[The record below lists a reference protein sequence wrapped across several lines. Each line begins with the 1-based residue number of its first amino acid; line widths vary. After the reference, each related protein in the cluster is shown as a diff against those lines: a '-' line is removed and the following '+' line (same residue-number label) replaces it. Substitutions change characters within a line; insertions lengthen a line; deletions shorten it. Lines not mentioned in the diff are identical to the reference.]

1 MEGAWGLKLLEAR
14 IPSYVVRNQSVTH
27 QCLFDLEGEALY
39 SVKWYKDGR
48 EFYRYVPRDA
58 PPAQLFPL
66 AGVTVD
72 MESSNASQVVYKT
85 VGLGSSGRYRCE
97 VSGEAPSFQ
106 TVTDHG
112 DMVVVA
118 LPEDGPVITGARAR
132 YHVGDTVHLNCTSG
146 RSRPPAELTWF
157 VNGEQANS
165 SVLVGPEVV
174 GPADAEGLVSARLGL
189 HFRSQAAHFRHGG
202 SMKLKCLATVATVYW
217 RSNEESVRG
226 DKPQRARVMESRGAA
241 AAARGVADDG
251 AGADTLRDMLQ
262 VAPTPALSAADGFA
276 EQQPRQTATGGY
288 GRNPP
293 PATSDVNGKVFDSKR
308 GLTMKTIIPEASKYA
323 QE

>member
-1 MEGAWGLKLLEAR
+1 MDELVRAKLPNPGYLPRNARGYGQEREEGAWGLKLLEAR

-241 AAARGVADDG
+241 AAA
-251 AGADTLRDMLQ
+251 
-262 VAPTPALSAADGFA
+262 PCFI
-276 EQQPRQTATGGY
+276 
-288 GRNPP
+288 NPHY
-293 PATSDVNGKVFDSKR
+293 R
-308 GLTMKTIIPEASKYA
+308 
-323 QE
+323 